1 MSVRTKQEIRLRMH
15 DRIRKKLRGTTG
27 RPRLA
32 VFRSQGHIYAQV
44 IDDDEAKTLCAASS
58 LDETLRKDGK
68 AKAKTGG
75 NVASAKAVGTLI
87 ASRAKEKGIEAV
99 VFDRGGFQYHGR
111 IKALADAARE
121 AGLKF

>member
-1 MSVRTKQEIRLRMH
+1 MSKSRQQVRQQIRR
-15 DRIRKKLRGTTG
+15 RIRKKIAGSPA

-32 VFRSQGHIYAQV
+32 VFRSQSHIYAQV
-44 IDDDEAKTLCAASS
+44 IDDEVGRTLCAASS
-58 LDETLRKDGK
+58 LDKELRAQFKRGS
-68 AKAKTGG
+68 
-75 NVASAKAVGTLI
+75 NLASAKAVGALV
-87 ASRAKEKGIEAV
+87 AGRARDKGVSAV